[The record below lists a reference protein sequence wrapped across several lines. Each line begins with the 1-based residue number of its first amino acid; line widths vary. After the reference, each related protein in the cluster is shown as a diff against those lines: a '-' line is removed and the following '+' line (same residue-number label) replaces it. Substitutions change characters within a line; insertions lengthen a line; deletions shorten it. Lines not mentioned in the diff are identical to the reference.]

1 MNTEQPSLT
10 PEQATQIALERAIKE
25 AFQRTFGGTEE
36 SPDPPATRATDAEA
50 PADVRVDGPEA
61 THDQLA
67 PDPGLPG
74 PDERGPGIV
83 EATMTPQDR
92 PGEPVEDVQ
101 AVQPVEDLQAV
112 QPVEDLQAVQP
123 VEDLQPSSRSR
134 TSKPS
139 SRSRTSKP
147 SSRSRTS
154 KAVQPSGRGPP
165 SRPAGRG
172 PPSRPAGRGR
182 PSGRARPGG
191 PGWPSR
197 PRRDARRASTPR
209 NRPRGGRRVTSFER
223 GLGFGEESQVGWR
236 LRISRVPTRRRH
248 GRRTPRRNRGQPGP
262 LLRRSARSAR
272 PHPAV
277 RIGGRALECGWIGR
291 IDARHASTTGT
302 LDDPAP
308 ALVPVRPA
316 AGDTG
321 DGP

>member
-123 VEDLQPSSRSR
+123 VEDLQ
-134 TSKPS
+134 
-139 SRSRTSKP
+139 
-147 SSRSRTS
+147 
-154 KAVQPSGRGPP
+154 AVQPVEDLQAVQPVEDLQAVQPVEDVQAVGHVQAVQGGQAALGVTPEGPP
-165 SRPAGRG
+165 RRETGPEADAESRASNAASVSER
-172 PPSRPAGRGR
+172 SRKLVGDFGFRASQHGDAMAVAPRDEIEASRGR
-182 PSGRARPGG
+182 FS
-191 PGWPSR
+191 
-197 PRRDARRASTPR
+197 DARRALLDHIQRLESEVARLNADGSAGST
-209 NRPRGGRRVTSFER
+209 RGT
-223 GLGFGEESQVGWR
+223 L
-236 LRISRVPTRRRH
+236 P
-248 GRRTPRRNRGQPGP
+248 P
-262 LLRRSARSAR
+262 
-272 PHPAV
+272 PA
-277 RIGGRALECGWIGR
+277 
-291 IDARHASTTGT
+291 HSTTQ
-302 LDDPAP
+302 
-308 ALVPVRPA
+308 RQH
-316 AGDTG
+316 
-321 DGP
+321 

>member
-123 VEDLQPSSRSR
+123 VEDLQ
-134 TSKPS
+134 
-139 SRSRTSKP
+139 
-147 SSRSRTS
+147 
-154 KAVQPSGRGPP
+154 AVQPVEDLQAVQPVEDLQAVQPVEDLQAVRPVEDVQAVGHVQAVQGGQAALGVTPEGPP
-165 SRPAGRG
+165 RRETGPEADAESRASNAASVSER
-172 PPSRPAGRGR
+172 SRKLVGDFGFRASQHGDAMAVAPRDEIEASRGR
-182 PSGRARPGG
+182 FS
-191 PGWPSR
+191 
-197 PRRDARRASTPR
+197 DARRALLDHIQRLESEVARLNADGSAGST
-209 NRPRGGRRVTSFER
+209 RGT
-223 GLGFGEESQVGWR
+223 L
-236 LRISRVPTRRRH
+236 P
-248 GRRTPRRNRGQPGP
+248 P
-262 LLRRSARSAR
+262 
-272 PHPAV
+272 PA
-277 RIGGRALECGWIGR
+277 
-291 IDARHASTTGT
+291 HSTTQ
-302 LDDPAP
+302 
-308 ALVPVRPA
+308 RQH
-316 AGDTG
+316 
-321 DGP
+321 

>member
-123 VEDLQPSSRSR
+123 VEDLQAVRPVEDVQAVGHVQAVQGGQAALGVTPEGPPRRETGPEADAESRASNAASVSERSR
-134 TSKPS
+134 KLVGDFGFRASQHGDAM
-139 SRSRTSKP
+139 
-147 SSRSRTS
+147 
-154 KAVQPSGRGPP
+154 AVAPRDEIEAS
-165 SRPAGRG
+165 
-172 PPSRPAGRGR
+172 RGR
-182 PSGRARPGG
+182 FS
-191 PGWPSR
+191 
-197 PRRDARRASTPR
+197 DARRALLDHIQRLESEVARLNADGSAGST
-209 NRPRGGRRVTSFER
+209 RGT
-223 GLGFGEESQVGWR
+223 L
-236 LRISRVPTRRRH
+236 P
-248 GRRTPRRNRGQPGP
+248 P
-262 LLRRSARSAR
+262 
-272 PHPAV
+272 PA
-277 RIGGRALECGWIGR
+277 
-291 IDARHASTTGT
+291 HSTTQ
-302 LDDPAP
+302 
-308 ALVPVRPA
+308 RQH
-316 AGDTG
+316 
-321 DGP
+321 